1 MPISTVS
8 AVVGVAKQSAR
19 GTIAANPT
27 FAHGVKGGAP
37 ISVEA
42 SQAPLEVTTGLR
54 ASANMARESVKPS
67 SDIQAPAYLKSLGLY
82 LLGALGSCTTTGA
95 GPYEHTFVTGDLPY
109 LSIFA
114 KNIGPNIE
122 AITDAKIDELSLKW
136 EGANHVEVG
145 VKAMGTVFSYPA
157 TFTAGTDETAS
168 ESFLIPVGGTFEYD
182 PIGSSLASARV
193 VGGEIIVKNNVETV
207 DGSAK
212 ITPMDTHE
220 GRQDVEVKLTI
231 VPDDLADFR
240 KVITGASN
248 GTVASAS
255 VPVGS
260 VSIEF
265 VENNGGNGS
274 LVVSGSKVAFMT
286 ELPEADPSGG
296 AVEIELAGT
305 AVVAPGGDAPLTF
318 VLTNS
323 QASY

>member
-1 MPISTVS
+1 MPISTVT
-8 AVVGVAKQSAR
+8 AVVGIAKQSAR
-19 GTIAANPT
+19 GSLAANPA

-37 ISVEA
+37 IAVEA

-82 LLGALGSCTTTGA
+82 LLGALGTCTTTGS

-109 LSIFA
+109 MSIFA
-114 KNIGPNIE
+114 KNIGADIE
-122 AITDAKIDELSLKW
+122 AVRDAKIDELSLTW
-136 EGANHVEVG
+136 DGANHVELG

-157 TFTAGTDETAS
+157 SFTAGVDETAS

-182 PIGSSLASARV
+182 PIGSSLASARII
-193 VGGEIIVKNNVETV
+193 GGEIVVKNNVATI
-207 DGSAK
+207 DGSAA
-212 ITPMDTHE
+212 ITPLDTHE
-220 GRQDVEVKLTI
+220 GRQDVEIRLTI

-248 GTVASAS
+248 GTAATPS

-260 VSIEF
+260 VSLKF
-265 VENNGGNGS
+265 VENNGGTGS
-274 LVVSGSKVAFMT
+274 LEVTGSKVAFMT

-305 AVVAPGGDAPLTF
+305 AVVADGADAPLTF
-318 VLTNS
+318 VLTNG

>member
-19 GTIAANPT
+19 GSLAANPS

-37 ISVEA
+37 VSVEA
-42 SQAPLEVTTGLR
+42 SQAPLDVTTGLR
-54 ASANMARESVKPS
+54 AAANMARESVKPS
-67 SDIQAPAYLKSLGLY
+67 SDIQAPAYLKTLGLY
-82 LLGALGSCTTTGA
+82 LLGAMGSCTTTGS

-157 TFTAGTDETAS
+157 AFVPGVDETAS

-182 PIGSSLASARV
+182 PIGSTLASARV
-193 VGGEIIVKNNVETV
+193 VGGEITIKNNVATI
-207 DGSAK
+207 DGSAA
-212 ITPMDTHE
+212 ITPLDTHE

-231 VPDDLADFR
+231 VPDNLADFR

-248 GTVASAS
+248 GTAASPS

-260 VSIEF
+260 INIEF
-265 VENNGGNGS
+265 KENNGGTGS

-286 ELPEADPSGG
+286 ELPEADPSGA

-305 AVVAPGGDAPLTF
+305 AVVADDADAPLTF
-318 VLTNS
+318 VLTNA
-323 QASY
+323 QATY